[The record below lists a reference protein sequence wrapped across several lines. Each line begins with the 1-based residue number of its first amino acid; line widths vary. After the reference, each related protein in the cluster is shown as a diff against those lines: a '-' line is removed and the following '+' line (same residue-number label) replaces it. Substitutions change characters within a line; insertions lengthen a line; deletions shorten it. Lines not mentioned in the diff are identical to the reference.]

1 MTNGSFILGSLTT
14 VPVSQRPDLVAP
26 VVLEALRA
34 AGLLDSAGVVPVD
47 PELSDTA
54 ATQEAYGLD
63 QRMLANCVVVSG
75 RREGVERE
83 AACVVLATHRLD
95 VNGVVRH
102 RLDVRK
108 ASFMARED
116 AVGRTSMEYGAITP
130 AGMPEGWPV
139 LVDEAVTLAGP
150 VVLGSGIRASK
161 LVLDGADLLRLPRA
175 ELIPALGRPIP
186 TD

>member
-1 MTNGSFILGSLTT
+1 MTNGRFILGSLTT
-14 VPVSQRPDLVAP
+14 VPVSERPDLVAP

-34 AGLLDSAGVVPVD
+34 AGMTDSAGVVPVD
-47 PELSDTA
+47 PALSDTA
-54 ATQEAYGLD
+54 ATQDAYGLD
-63 QRMLANCVVVSG
+63 QGMLANCVVVSG
-75 RREGVERE
+75 RRDGSERE

-95 VNGVVRH
+95 VNGVVRQ

-116 AVGRTSMEYGAITP
+116 AVGRTGMEYGAITP
-130 AGMPEGWPV
+130 VGMPAGWPV

-161 LVLDGADLLRLPRA
+161 LVIEGADLLRLPGA
-175 ELIPALGRPIP
+175 ELISSLGRPIP
-186 TD
+186 VE